1 MSAAPA
7 AQTPP
12 LPGPPFPGLPARAA
26 RLILRH
32 HIESGASVST
42 ILAIVALSAGAML
55 GFGAAVF
62 AAIGATCISITDQ
75 PGPLPRKLRTFLA
88 ALLSSSLISLLSGL
102 AGGHLL
108 AMAGVVTLT
117 SLGFAFA
124 TAYGRWAL
132 VFGISGV
139 LALIIGMAI
148 PAQDPGQAFTHAGLF
163 FAGGAAYALLATGA
177 ALLLDDRN
185 RRMVLNE
192 TLLAF
197 AAYLRARAGLY
208 DPRRPM
214 RPALAEVIE
223 RHGAVMERL
232 QAARDMI
239 FTGAPNRRRRRWI
252 IAMLALLDLYEAVL
266 SSDADWEALRE
277 VADPGA
283 LAQLG
288 ALSAAVAEDL
298 EALALALVSGGGA
311 EAAARDFDHADLLAA
326 LDATLAGLGGA
337 AGRAEAATALAPTRT
352 KLARATRR
360 TRALAEALA
369 ARADPAATVAPAP
382 EPPPVALAA
391 FVQPPAPLWSTAR
404 GHLRATSPVMRYTIR
419 LTLAMLAGYAV
430 TVAFPSYVHG
440 GWVLLTIALIMRASY
455 AITRQRRNDRLAGT
469 LAGCAAA
476 AALIPILPVP
486 ALVAVIILAVG
497 TAHAYATVNYRVT
510 SFAASLMALL
520 LLQLL
525 EPQNFF
531 VIDRIVDTLI
541 GAVLSMAFARVLPS
555 WEWNDIRPMV
565 AALIAADRAFAAQA
579 LCPRPDDQAYRLTRK
594 RALDAFTGLAMSVR
608 RLSSEPYHDD
618 RRLAVLNDLLA
629 ADYLFA
635 SDLASVHGMVTA
647 RAGELGDDAS
657 ALLDD
662 AARRVEDSLAT
673 PGQRPPPETL
683 RRRGWFELRETD
695 PLTVLRRR
703 LLHIEH
709 SAQRLSAHAGRVTE
723 GEG

>member
-1 MSAAPA
+1 MSPA
-7 AQTPP
+7 
-12 LPGPPFPGLPARAA
+12 PGLPTRTA
-26 RLILRH
+26 RLLLRH
-32 HIESGASVST
+32 HVESGASVAA
-42 ILAIVALSAGAML
+42 ILAVVALSAGALL
-55 GFGAAVF
+55 GFEAAIF

-75 PGPLPRKLRTFLA
+75 PGPLPRKQRTFLA

-148 PAQDPGQAFTHAGLF
+148 PAEDTAAAFAHAGLF
-163 FAGGAAYALLATGA
+163 FAGGAAYAVLAIGA
-177 ALLLDDRN
+177 ALALDDRN

-192 TLLAF
+192 ALLAF

-208 DPRRPM
+208 DPRRGM

-239 FTGAPNRRRRRWI
+239 FTGAPTGRRRKWI
-252 IAMLALLDLYEAVL
+252 VGMLALLDLYEAVL
-266 SSDADWEALRE
+266 SSDADWESLRE
-277 VADPGA
+277 VAAPQA
-283 LAQLG
+283 LAQVG
-288 ALSAAVAEDL
+288 ALSAAVAEDV
-298 EALALALVSGGGA
+298 EAVALALVSGGTA
-311 EAAARDFDHADLLAA
+311 DLAARDFDHAELLAA
-326 LDATLAGLGGA
+326 LDATLADLAG
-337 AGRAEAATALAPTRT
+337 AGRGDEAAALAPTRT

-360 TRALAEALA
+360 ARALAEAMAAPVDQTLA
-369 ARADPAATVAPAP
+369 L
-382 EPPPVALAA
+382 PPVALAA

-404 GHLRATSPVMRYTIR
+404 SHLRATSPVMRYTIR

-455 AITRQRRNDRLAGT
+455 AITRQRRNDRLIGT

-476 AALIPILPVP
+476 AALIPLLPVP
-486 ALVAVIILAVG
+486 ALVAVTILGVG
-497 TAHAYATVNYRVT
+497 TAHAFATVNYRVT

-525 EPQNFF
+525 EPQTFF
-531 VIDRIVDTLI
+531 VIDRIIDTLI
-541 GAVLSMAFARVLPS
+541 GAALSMAFARVLPS
-555 WEWNDIRPMV
+555 WEWNDIGPLV
-565 AALIAADRAFAAQA
+565 AALITADRGFAEEA
-579 LCPRPDDQAYRLTRK
+579 LRPRPRDQAYRLARK
-594 RALDAFTGLAMSVR
+594 QALDAFTALAMSVR
-608 RLSSEPYHDD
+608 RLSSEPRRDD
-618 RRLAVLNDLLA
+618 RRFVVLNELLA

-647 RAGELGDDAS
+647 RAEELGRAADP
-657 ALLDD
+657 LLQETG
-662 AARRVEDSLAT
+662 RRVADSLSM
-673 PGQRPPPETL
+673 PGARPPPETL
-683 RRRGWFELRETD
+683 RRRGWFELRATD

-709 SAQRLSAHAGRVTE
+709 SAQRLSAQASRLPRPPT
-723 GEG
+723 